1 MKYLKKFNESQNF
14 EEIYDEEIKFIEN
27 SLIDLDD
34 EFDIV
39 YKEIAPNAWEKT
51 ENCFYSYKWMDFHDV
66 FYCDISIRINY
77 NFEYTN
83 YSALKKIIES
93 KYPGIL
99 KKVEEI
105 EKECT
110 DFISKNDNEVKFRK
124 DFTSYNEDIILIK
137 LSFRIKRNDWVEKDN
152 SVKSMLKRVGG
163 WSDEDLRKFKELGYD
178 ISERFKYKNI
188 TPEEIRETIKKG
200 GYIYATI
207 VKGFPNNDKNEPLKP
222 VDIDSDG
229 LITVEFRGQIY
240 EVDIEDVDKVDV
252 STNENT
258 SYEDR
263 KDFSE
268 MKYIDIASYFT
279 GLKRQLKFAFYT
291 WDIVSYL
298 WRSSRDPKIM
308 QKIYKRLEE
317 MEDYLISTIDKYKE
331 IETKIEDIN
340 DRSASSGE
348 FEYDLYCIK
357 PYGEW
362 NEIADDKG
370 SIFIQ
375 NQTEIKTQ
383 IRRWDAQFCIYIDIS
398 KDIEGRSVYKKSHYE
413 KIISLSEILKWLKR
427 DFHEIE
433 VFTGRIEG
441 KDKIMVSFSC
451 K

>member
-1 MKYLKKFNESQNF
+1 MKYLKKFNESKNF
-14 EEIYDEEIKFIEN
+14 EEIYDDEIKFIEN

-39 YKEIAPNAWEKT
+39 YKDIAPKAWEKT
-51 ENCFYSYKWMDFHDV
+51 ENCFYSHKWMGFNNF
-66 FYCDISIRINY
+66 FYYNITLRINC
-77 NFEYTN
+77 NFGYTN
-83 YSALKKIIES
+83 YNLLKMNAEK

-99 KKVEEI
+99 EKIEEI
-105 EKECT
+105 GEKCLN
-110 DFISKNDNEVKFRK
+110 FIRNNDNEVRLNK
-124 DFTSYNEDIILIK
+124 DFTSYNKNTILIV
-137 LSFRIKRNDWVEKDN
+137 LSFRMKRIDWMEKDN

-240 EVDIEDVDKVDV
+240 EVDIEDVDKVDI

-258 SYEDR
+258 SYEER

-268 MKYIDIASYFT
+268 MKYVDIVSYFT
-279 GLKRQLKFAFYT
+279 RLKRQMEFVFYS

-298 WRSSRDPKIM
+298 WQSSRDPKIM
-308 QKIYKRLEE
+308 KEVYKRLEE

-362 NEIADDKG
+362 NGIADDKG
-370 SIFIQ
+370 SIFTQ
-375 NQTEIKTQ
+375 NQTGIKTHL
-383 IRRWDAQFCIYIDIS
+383 RRWDAQFCIDIDLAE
-398 KDIEGRSVYKKSHYE
+398 DIEGTSLYKKSHYE
-413 KIISLSEILKWLKR
+413 KIISLSELLKWIKR
-427 DFHEIE
+427 DFQEIE

-451 K
+451 R

>member
-1 MKYLKKFNESQNF
+1 MKYLKKFNESENF
-14 EEIYDEEIKFIEN
+14 EEIYDDEIKFIEN

-39 YKEIAPNAWEKT
+39 YKDIAPKSWEKT
-51 ENCFYSYKWMDFHDV
+51 ENCFYSYKWMGHNGV
-66 FYCDISIRINY
+66 FYYNIRIRISHNLKYLSYLSLETIVENNY
-77 NFEYTN
+77 
-83 YSALKKIIES
+83 
-93 KYPGIL
+93 PVIL
-99 KKVEEI
+99 KKVEDI
-105 EKECT
+105 EEKCLN
-110 DFISKNDNEVKFRK
+110 FIGKNDNEVECNKNFYSH
-124 DFTSYNEDIILIK
+124 FNEAIIIELE
-137 LSFRIKRNDWVEKDN
+137 FVIKRNDWEEKDN

-163 WSDEDLRKFKELGYD
+163 WSDEDLGKFKELGYD

-188 TPEEIRETIKKG
+188 TPEEVRETIKKG

-240 EVDIEDVDKVDV
+240 EVDIEDVDKVDI

-258 SYEDR
+258 SYEER

-268 MKYIDIASYFT
+268 MKYIDIVSYFT
-279 GLKRQLKFAFYT
+279 GLKRQLKFAFYS

-298 WRSSRDPKIM
+298 WRTSRDPKIM
-308 QKIYKRLEE
+308 QEIYKRLEE

-331 IETKIEDIN
+331 IEAKIEDIN

-370 SIFIQ
+370 SIFTQ